1 MIHCMTL
8 WSYKQFKM
16 FSAMTFTF
24 FRVIRFRI
32 AFCFDLQKSRSSKV
46 RTECLRL
53 CKKRTEEI
61 SKEAKETHAIID
73 KISDLY
79 FERYIVASFAECVVC
94 ALFFI
99 TTMIHGLT
107 LWFVSKLGHI
117 CVLRHHVL
125 CWLFST

>member
-46 RTECLRL
+46 RTECLRV
-53 CKKRTEEI
+53 CKKEQQEQQ
-61 SKEAKETHAIID
+61 EQQEPHAQQEQQEQQEQRQR
-73 KISDLY
+73 KRPRQRQRKR
-79 FERYIVASFAECVVC
+79 E
-94 ALFFI
+94 
-99 TTMIHGLT
+99 
-107 LWFVSKLGHI
+107 
-117 CVLRHHVL
+117 
-125 CWLFST
+125 